1 MEFEYI
7 RITPEPGK
15 PDFPAL
21 FRRRELIW
29 LLAKKELLIRYKQTV
44 LGPAWLVLQ
53 PILNALV
60 YALVFDGLAGLGTG
74 GAPKMGFYL
83 SGAAVWGFFAGC
95 FVKNALCFREN
106 AALFGKVYFPRLAVP
121 AANLLC
127 GLVTLGVQ
135 FVPVLPFLRP
145 SHFWALPLGI
155 GLLGTLGIG
164 LGLAV
169 SALTVR
175 YRDLHVLVQFGLQL
189 WMYAS
194 PIAYPLDAVGKWASR
209 LLLNPVTAP
218 VELIRYCLFG
228 TGTVTAAALAWSA
241 FCGFAA
247 LWLGIRLFT
256 GAEATFLDTV

>member
-1 MEFEYI
+1 MEFEHI

-21 FRRRELIW
+21 LRRRELIW

-44 LGPAWLVLQ
+44 LGPAWLILQ

-60 YALVFDGLAGLGTG
+60 YALVFGGLAGLGTG

-83 SGAAVWGFFAGC
+83 SGTAVWGFFAGC
-95 FVKNALCFREN
+95 FSKNALCFREN

-121 AANLLC
+121 AANFLC

-135 FVPVLPFLRP
+135 FLPVLPFLSP
-145 SHFWALPLGI
+145 KYVWAFPVAI
-155 GLLGTLGIG
+155 CLLGMLGMG

-194 PIAYPLDAVGKWASR
+194 PIAYPLDAVGKW
-209 LLLNPVTAP
+209 LLINPVTGP

-228 TGTVTAAALAWSA
+228 TGSVTAAGLAWSA
-241 FCGFAA
+241 VCAFAV

-256 GAEATFLDTV
+256 RAEATFLDTV